1 MKRKTNLLFQ
11 ILDLNNMYEAM
22 LNASRNKR
30 NRKEVALFQKSA
42 NSEINALIK
51 EVSAQTY
58 KPLPYHSF
66 CVYQPKKREISAPNF
81 RDVVLQHAIY
91 QVLYP
96 IFDKTFCAG
105 SHGLRKNRGG
115 HSAVEYLQIQMRKTS
130 KERYFLQMDICK
142 FYASIQPQILRKL
155 LERKIKERQVVELCM
170 LFVNQNIGIPMGNL
184 LSQLFGL
191 IYLNPL
197 DNFIKRDLKI
207 KKYVRYCD
215 DFALLDLSKEEAFF
229 LKERITHF
237 LNEIL
242 ALELSKV
249 HCAKVKSGINFVGFR
264 VWQSHK
270 LVRKYTMFKFKRYC
284 KSRRLNSIISA
295 LGNACNTQSFQYYLK
310 IAKDY
315 GVFEELPSRF
325 KRRKNGKNH

>member
-1 MKRKTNLLFQ
+1 MKRNANLLSQ
-11 ILDLNNMYEAM
+11 ILELNNMYEAM

-30 NRKEVALFQKSA
+30 NRKEVALFQRNA
-42 NSEINALIK
+42 NFKINTLIK
-51 EVSAQTY
+51 EVLAGTY
-58 KPLPYHSF
+58 KPLPYHNF
-66 CVYQPKKREISAPNF
+66 FVYQPKKREIFAPNF

-96 IFDKTFCAG
+96 LFNKSFCPA

-115 HSAVEYLQIQMRKTS
+115 HSAVEYLQKQMRKTS
-130 KERYFLQMDICK
+130 KERYFLQMDIRK
-142 FYASIQPQILRKL
+142 FYASIKPQILRKL
-155 LERKIKERQVVELCM
+155 LERKIKDKQVVELCM
-170 LFVNQNIGIPMGNL
+170 LFVNEELGIPMGNL

-197 DNFIKRDLKI
+197 DDFIKRELRV

-215 DFALLDLSKEEAFF
+215 DFVLLDLSKEEVEF
-229 LKERITHF
+229 LKEKITFFLSETLALSLSKTHF
-237 LNEIL
+237 
-242 ALELSKV
+242 
-249 HCAKVKSGINFVGFR
+249 AKIKSGINFVGFR

-284 KSRRLNSIISA
+284 KSGRLNSIISA

-310 IAKDY
+310 IAKAY
-315 GVFEELPSRF
+315 GIFEELPTKF
-325 KRRKNGKNH
+325 KRRER